1 MAGSDPQGSIAGEQA
16 LLEFSREPLTE
27 RKLTP
32 ALRGVL
38 AETATTGVVRYPWPL
53 LRPVIG
59 DLILLNLAEYE
70 EVEHAEIGPAAPLQT
85 AESLDVLR
93 ENLSAALD
101 SFDQEP
107 PFTIQRLCEVV
118 LEPRKQYQK
127 LDKLALAL
135 EKLLLVTSTMP
146 VATHPPPPPTLAD
159 LRPVNECPPAVRG
172 PSSGIEGTSAN
183 GDVGPAPKRINSENE
198 MGLATAALHSGGIVT
213 PIEVV
218 PAPEPTQAAPMETA
232 AEDDAG
238 AAPDAAAEGEAMQE

>member
-146 VATHPPPPPTLAD
+146 
-159 LRPVNECPPAVRG
+159 
-172 PSSGIEGTSAN
+172 
-183 GDVGPAPKRINSENE
+183 RINSENE